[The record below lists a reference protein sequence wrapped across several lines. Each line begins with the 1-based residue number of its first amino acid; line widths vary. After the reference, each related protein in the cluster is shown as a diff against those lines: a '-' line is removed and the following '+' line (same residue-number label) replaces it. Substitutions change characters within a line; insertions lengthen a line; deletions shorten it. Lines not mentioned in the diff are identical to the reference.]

1 MKLLHKPKKFTSDE
15 KLPRLVAAGSELFPL
30 PAAVEPSFIEL
41 SIRRIS
47 SFDLDGLT
55 SSLREGAQDLRILL
69 SSEMKDNASVDNT
82 RLITTRID
90 IFPQ

>member
-30 PAAVEPSFIEL
+30 PAAAEPSFIEL

-69 SSEMKDNASVDNT
+69 SEMKDNASVDNT

-90 IFPQ
+90 IFSK